1 LRVKKGLQVERED
14 AGTRLDRWLAAR
26 LPELSRTRLQEL
38 IAEGRV
44 RVNGA
49 AAKASQRI
57 EAGQRVEVDAVER
70 PAPVVAAE
78 DLPLDVLY
86 EDSDIVVVNKPA
98 GMVVHVGV
106 GESARRGTLVN
117 ALLHRYKLLSA
128 GGGPGR
134 SLRPGI
140 VHRLDKETSGVIVV
154 ARNDAAHGA
163 LAEQFESR
171 TVEKTYLAL
180 VHGAVRG
187 ASGRIELPIARDPQR
202 RTRMTTRTRAG
213 RAARTDWR
221 VLARLGNGSAR
232 GGRGGYTLVAV
243 ALHTGRTHQ
252 IRVHFSAQGHPVAG
266 DTLYG
271 APAAPHIGKA
281 ALPALGRNFLH
292 AARIRLMHPRTG
304 GSLEV
309 RAPLPRELRDY
320 LRIITQAAG
329 GDARAIDDAI
339 REFL

>member
-1 LRVKKGLQVERED
+1 LRVKRGLHVKREE
-14 AGTRLDRWLAAR
+14 AGARLDRWLAAR

-44 RVNGA
+44 RVNGSS
-49 AAKASQRI
+49 AKASRHL
-57 EAGQRVEVDAVER
+57 APGDRVKVDVVAR
-70 PAPVVAAE
+70 PAPQVAAE

-86 EDSDIVVVNKPA
+86 EDSDMVVVNKPA
-98 GMVVHVGV
+98 GMVVHVGA
-106 GESARRGTLVN
+106 GEAARRGTLVN
-117 ALLHRYKLLSA
+117 ALLHRYRVLSA
-128 GGGPGR
+128 GSGPGGA
-134 SLRPGI
+134 LRPGI

-154 ARNDAAHGA
+154 ARNDAAHRA

-171 TVEKTYLAL
+171 RVEKTYLAL
-180 VHGAVRG
+180 VHGALQG

-202 RTRMTTRTRAG
+202 RTRMTTRTGAG

-221 VLARLGNGSAR
+221 VLARMGGSSGR
-232 GGRGGYTLVAV
+232 GGRGGFTLVAV
-243 ALHTGRTHQ
+243 QLHTGRTHQ
-252 IRVHFSAQGHPVAG
+252 IRVHFSALGHPVAG
-266 DTLYG
+266 DALYG
-271 APAAPHIGKA
+271 APAAPRVGKA
-281 ALPALGRNFLH
+281 ALPALQRNFLH
-292 AARIRLMHPRTG
+292 AARIRLIHPRTG

-329 GDARAIDDAI
+329 GDARAIDDTI